1 MGAPVLNNLCKSYLI
16 LEAFMQ
22 QRRERVCLDTK
33 QVAANRVVGRSLAHA
48 DIRNAFQQ
56 LVGEHNVAALA
67 AFDTAKVTD
76 SELHSAQ

>member
-1 MGAPVLNNLCKSYLI
+1 MQI
-16 LEAFMQ
+16 LFNFRSIYASTQ
-22 QRRERVCLDTK
+22 KRVCLDANL
-33 QVAANRVVGRSLAHA
+33 VAANRVVGRSLAHA

-76 SELHSAQ
+76 SELHSAQRL